1 MTDPRVRPEFAAPQH
16 VKLARNLT
24 SKFPDVPPADKV
36 RQFILHLPPLQGQK
50 RRLACICVCFSRD
63 SFFRLVDAWSAF
75 LIFASVTNAH
85 CLP

>member
-36 RQFILHLPPLQGQK
+36 RPLTSGSRWPQGQK
-50 RRLACICVCFSRD
+50 RRLACICVCFARY
-63 SFFRLVDAWSAF
+63 SFFRLVGTWSAF
-75 LIFASVTNAH
+75 LMFNSVTNAYF
-85 CLP
+85 L